1 MTGVLIASSEGAPCT
16 VTYADVAALST
27 LAQARDAIVGHDLF
41 TVLGANGLATV
52 LSGAVAR
59 GEACHVRLPLAEV
72 DGARCER
79 RITLTP
85 LQNVDTSCQTLVTI
99 EDVAFGADARPDPRG
114 AAAIVDLVSHEL
126 RSPLNSALTW
136 VSLLEID
143 QTPKTLDRAVEV
155 IRQSI
160 QTQALLIDDLVEVGR
175 ANRRQPLEVEPA
187 DLHALIGE
195 TVDAVRSTLPQH
207 TTLDFATDGGRFAIT
222 ADAARLGRAVRHLLD
237 NAVKFMPR
245 GGTVTA
251 ELRAVDGSAQFE
263 VRDEG
268 VGLSADDI
276 ARTFSLFWRAQPKLR
291 GGGLGLGVV
300 HTVISRHKGVVCA
313 RSAGLGKGAAFTIA
327 LPLG

>member
-1 MTGVLIASSEGAPCT
+1 MTGVLIASSEGAPT

-27 LAQARDAIVGHDLF
+27 LAQPRDSIVGHDLF
-41 TVLGANGLATV
+41 SVLGANGLNTM
-52 LSGAVAR
+52 LSAAVGR
-59 GEACHVRLPLAEV
+59 CEACHVRLPLAEV
-72 DGARCER
+72 DGVRCER

-85 LQNVDTSCQTLVTI
+85 LHNADAARQTLVTI
-99 EDVAFGADARPDPRG
+99 EDAAFGADARPDPHG
-114 AAAIVDLVSHEL
+114 SAAIIDLVSHEL

-143 QTPKTLDRAVEV
+143 QTPKTLDRAVQV

-175 ANRRQPLEVEPA
+175 ANRRQPLDVEPA

-207 TTLDFATDGGRFAIT
+207 TTIDFATDGGRFPIS

-245 GGTVTA
+245 GGAVTA

-268 VGLSADDI
+268 VGLSPDDI

-300 HTVISRHKGVVCA
+300 HTVVSRHNGLVCA
-313 RSAGLGKGAAFTIA
+313 RSAGLGKGAAFAIA